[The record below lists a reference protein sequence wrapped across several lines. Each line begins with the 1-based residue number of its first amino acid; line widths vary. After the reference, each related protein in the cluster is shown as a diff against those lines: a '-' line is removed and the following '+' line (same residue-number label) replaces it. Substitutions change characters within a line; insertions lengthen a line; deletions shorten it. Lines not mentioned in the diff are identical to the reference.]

1 MEIIY
6 KILIFINDNKY
17 WMALFSLYSLI
28 IFFFWAFPKIEKK
41 LKENEKVINEKELK
55 LYEGRNY
62 YKKLQRE
69 NKELKEQIENKIKNN
84 TNLENKIIELEKKI
98 KSTTNKEKGLDY
110 EIFVAK
116 KYIEKGYEVILYGV
130 LNGRVDY
137 GIDLIAK
144 KENETILIQ
153 CKNWQME
160 QSINQ
165 EKVLSYYGRF
175 KRYIDENALDIE
187 NTKLR
192 FITPDSKIFKT
203 SAIKIFQDENY
214 INYRY
219 EIIRM

>member
-1 MEIIY
+1 M
-6 KILIFINDNKY
+6 F
-17 WMALFSLYSLI
+17 FSLI
-28 IFFFWAFPKIEKK
+28 GFFYWVFPKIEKK
-41 LKENEKVINEKELK
+41 FDENKELIKEKELR
-55 LYEGRNY
+55 LFEGRNY

-69 NKELKEQIENKIKNN
+69 NKELREQIENEIKN
-84 TNLENKIIELEKKI
+84 TANLESKIIELEKKI
-98 KSTTNKEKGLDY
+98 KNSTNKEKGLDY

-116 KYIEKGYEVILYGV
+116 KYIEKGYEVILHGV
-130 LNGRVDY
+130 LNGRTDY

-153 CKNWQME
+153 CKNWQMA

-192 FITPDSKIFKT
+192 FIAPDTKIFKT